1 MVSLGL
7 APIGFVVAGLL
18 IDSVGGTATIAILGV
33 AMCVL
38 AVAFTPV
45 RGLRAASVLPAA
57 SA

>member
-1 MVSLGL
+1 
-7 APIGFVVAGLL
+7 
-18 IDSVGGTATIAILGV
+18 
-33 AMCVL
+33 MCVL